1 MRSPLSSQ
9 RHNLSKFYSSVRT
22 PNADRRV
29 TSILALPLV
38 ARVMPPK
45 RTVILRQDSPSF
57 ADPGFFSVLETTNGH
72 ASGLAASRVGGPRSH
87 WPRPCARCLRQT
99 SIRVGAHLCPCG
111 QQAEAP
117 QSVFAH
123 WRSAEAWYRDDPSV
137 PRLPLGKPVYIF
149 GRPDQSSTRRYRRF
163 PCSLYCPPVAV
174 C

>member
-57 ADPGFFSVLETTNGH
+57 ADPGFLFLS
-72 ASGLAASRVGGPRSH
+72 
-87 WPRPCARCLRQT
+87 
-99 SIRVGAHLCPCG
+99 
-111 QQAEAP
+111 
-117 QSVFAH
+117 
-123 WRSAEAWYRDDPSV
+123 
-137 PRLPLGKPVYIF
+137 
-149 GRPDQSSTRRYRRF
+149 
-163 PCSLYCPPVAV
+163 
-174 C
+174 

>member
-57 ADPGFFSVLETTNGH
+57 AAPGL
-72 ASGLAASRVGGPRSH
+72 
-87 WPRPCARCLRQT
+87 
-99 SIRVGAHLCPCG
+99 
-111 QQAEAP
+111 
-117 QSVFAH
+117 
-123 WRSAEAWYRDDPSV
+123 
-137 PRLPLGKPVYIF
+137 
-149 GRPDQSSTRRYRRF
+149 
-163 PCSLYCPPVAV
+163 
-174 C
+174 

>member
-45 RTVILRQDSPSF
+45 RTVILRQDSAVFRCPRLVACSH
-57 ADPGFFSVLETTNGH
+57 ETTNGTLPDWRLQE
-72 ASGLAASRVGGPRSH
+72 SGPRSH

-163 PCSLYCPPVAV
+163 PCFA
-174 C
+174 